1 MKKIK
6 LINIL
11 ILIILILSTFCL
23 PVFALE
29 HSEYQDNPYIFK
41 KEEYELAKESVLYEI
56 GGEENIVWAYKL
68 YTFNTRVAESVST
81 GKSINDITE
90 DYAWAFATTNNTIEY
105 TKLSDGNYKWFKG
118 AIDIDPYD
126 YSFSFKEIE
135 TAVTKLGT
143 NMSDQNLTVKCI
155 YAPNYK
161 LNHLCYIKLKEQ
173 EYFMVF
179 SAPDFTELENK
190 RLYSLEEFLPY
201 LEEKE
206 DEFDKYAEYYE
217 KTGERSMGGEIGK
230 NSWINTLLNS
240 KYLYLIIPV
249 VLISFTT
256 VLIIALKKKK
266 V

>member
-1 MKKIK
+1 MKKLK
-6 LINIL
+6 LLSIFVLTIVIINTVFI
-11 ILIILILSTFCL
+11 
-23 PVFALE
+23 PGFALE
-29 HSEYQDNPYIFK
+29 YSEYQENPYIFDE
-41 KEEYELAKESVLYEI
+41 EEYKIAKESIWYEI
-56 GGEENIVWAYKL
+56 GNEENIVWAYKL
-68 YTFNTRVAESVST
+68 YTFNARVAESLSK
-81 GKSINDITE
+81 GESINNIIE

-118 AIDIDPYD
+118 VIDIDPYD
-126 YSFSFKEIE
+126 YSFNFKDIE
-135 TAVTKLGT
+135 NAITQLGT

-161 LNHLCYIKLKEQ
+161 LNHLCYIKLKDQ

-201 LEEKE
+201 FEEKE
-206 DEFDKYAEYYE
+206 DEFDKYAEHYE
-217 KTGERSMGGEIGK
+217 KTGERLIGGEIGK
-230 NSWINTLLNS
+230 ISWISTLLNS

-249 VLISFTT
+249 VLISVAT